1 MEDDKRECP
10 FCKSKNIEL
19 VPHQKTFDE
28 LVYINRCKDCGR
40 RFSQIVIISII
51 LNMIKYCFEYFFTKQ
66 SFQTPASNKAPII
79 IVAIIIAK
87 TI

>member
-1 MEDDKRECP
+1 MVDDERECP

-40 RFSQIVIISII
+40 RF
-51 LNMIKYCFEYFFTKQ
+51 
-66 SFQTPASNKAPII
+66 P
-79 IVAIIIAK
+79 
-87 TI
+87 